1 MQKFN
6 TLKSIPAYLPI
17 VNIDTDMI
25 IPKQFLKTIKRTG
38 LGKNLFFEMR
48 YDDQGKEIGDFI
60 LNQNPFNNSKIL
72 IAGKNFGCGSS
83 REHAPWA
90 LLDFGI
96 TCVIS
101 SSFAD
106 IFYSNCFKN
115 GILPIVLEEE
125 KIKELSEYANR
136 KEEIS
141 IDLNENKIVYGNNE
155 IKFDEVKNARYQ
167 VVIKNLRDIRDTQ
180 LAHRTVKGV
189 FQDNWDSLVKF
200 VEIDSFTIT
209 QRRDSSIL
217 DKEMTKRYGGVK
229 TYKDIVIVDTLGL
242 VSVKD
247 SLFGFDD
254 RYLRMMNVPFSKND
268 QTKFELNAGFLNQN
282 GIDIPVF
289 ESFVR
294 KRVILHDQSLNLV
307 LKENQVQSVDGVNGP
322 TLKIGSMNEVNTNG
336 NWPKNYSKDN

>member
-1 MQKFN
+1 MMKVLLFLSPFIAIGILYYVKTSMQDKHRPYILGSLWVLILVFAS
-6 TLKSIPAYLPI
+6 LLFKSIY
-17 VNIDTDMI
+17 
-25 IPKQFLKTIKRTG
+25 
-38 LGKNLFFEMR
+38 
-48 YDDQGKEIGDFI
+48 
-60 LNQNPFNNSKIL
+60 
-72 IAGKNFGCGSS
+72 
-83 REHAPWA
+83 
-90 LLDFGI
+90 
-96 TCVIS
+96 
-101 SSFAD
+101 
-106 IFYSNCFKN
+106 
-115 GILPIVLEEE
+115 
-125 KIKELSEYANR
+125 
-136 KEEIS
+136 
-141 IDLNENKIVYGNNE
+141 NE

-209 QRRDSSIL
+209 QRRDSSVL

>member
-1 MQKFN
+1 MMKVLLFLSPFIAIGIVYYVKTSMQDKHRPYILGSLWVLILVFAS
-6 TLKSIPAYLPI
+6 LLFKSIY
-17 VNIDTDMI
+17 
-25 IPKQFLKTIKRTG
+25 
-38 LGKNLFFEMR
+38 
-48 YDDQGKEIGDFI
+48 
-60 LNQNPFNNSKIL
+60 
-72 IAGKNFGCGSS
+72 
-83 REHAPWA
+83 
-90 LLDFGI
+90 
-96 TCVIS
+96 
-101 SSFAD
+101 
-106 IFYSNCFKN
+106 
-115 GILPIVLEEE
+115 
-125 KIKELSEYANR
+125 
-136 KEEIS
+136 
-141 IDLNENKIVYGNNE
+141 NE

-167 VVIKNLRDIRDTQ
+167 VVIKNLKDIRDTQ

-209 QRRDSSIL
+209 QRRDSSVL

-268 QTKFELNAGFLNQN
+268 QTRFELKAGFLNQN

-289 ESFVR
+289 EAFVR

>member
-1 MQKFN
+1 MMKVLLFLSPFIAIGIVYYVKTSMQDKHRPYILGSLWVLILVFAS
-6 TLKSIPAYLPI
+6 LLFKSIY
-17 VNIDTDMI
+17 
-25 IPKQFLKTIKRTG
+25 
-38 LGKNLFFEMR
+38 
-48 YDDQGKEIGDFI
+48 
-60 LNQNPFNNSKIL
+60 
-72 IAGKNFGCGSS
+72 
-83 REHAPWA
+83 
-90 LLDFGI
+90 
-96 TCVIS
+96 
-101 SSFAD
+101 
-106 IFYSNCFKN
+106 
-115 GILPIVLEEE
+115 
-125 KIKELSEYANR
+125 
-136 KEEIS
+136 
-141 IDLNENKIVYGNNE
+141 NE

-167 VVIKNLRDIRDTQ
+167 VVIKNLKDIRDTQ
-180 LAHRTVKGV
+180 LAHRAVKGV

-209 QRRDSSIL
+209 QRRDSSVL

-268 QTKFELNAGFLNQN
+268 QTKFELKAGFLNQN

>member
-1 MQKFN
+1 MMKVLLFLSPFIAIGIVYYVK
-6 TLKSIPAYLPI
+6 TSMHDKHRPYILGSLWVLILVFASLLFKSIY
-17 VNIDTDMI
+17 
-25 IPKQFLKTIKRTG
+25 
-38 LGKNLFFEMR
+38 
-48 YDDQGKEIGDFI
+48 
-60 LNQNPFNNSKIL
+60 
-72 IAGKNFGCGSS
+72 
-83 REHAPWA
+83 
-90 LLDFGI
+90 
-96 TCVIS
+96 
-101 SSFAD
+101 
-106 IFYSNCFKN
+106 
-115 GILPIVLEEE
+115 
-125 KIKELSEYANR
+125 
-136 KEEIS
+136 
-141 IDLNENKIVYGNNE
+141 NE

-167 VVIKNLRDIRDTQ
+167 VVIKNLKDIRDTQ

-209 QRRDSSIL
+209 QRRDSSVL

-268 QTKFELNAGFLNQN
+268 QTRFELNAGFLNQN

-289 ESFVR
+289 EAFVR
-294 KRVILHDQSLNLV
+294 KRVILSDQSLNLV

>member
-1 MQKFN
+1 MMKVLLFLSPFIAIGIVYYVKTSMQDKHRPYILVSLWVLIIVFAS
-6 TLKSIPAYLPI
+6 LLFKSIY
-17 VNIDTDMI
+17 
-25 IPKQFLKTIKRTG
+25 
-38 LGKNLFFEMR
+38 
-48 YDDQGKEIGDFI
+48 
-60 LNQNPFNNSKIL
+60 
-72 IAGKNFGCGSS
+72 
-83 REHAPWA
+83 
-90 LLDFGI
+90 
-96 TCVIS
+96 
-101 SSFAD
+101 
-106 IFYSNCFKN
+106 
-115 GILPIVLEEE
+115 
-125 KIKELSEYANR
+125 
-136 KEEIS
+136 
-141 IDLNENKIVYGNNE
+141 NE

-167 VVIKNLRDIRDTQ
+167 VVIKNLKDIRDTQ

-209 QRRDSSIL
+209 QRRDSSVL

-268 QTKFELNAGFLNQN
+268 QTRFELKAGFLNQN
-282 GIDIPVF
+282 GIEIPVF
-289 ESFVR
+289 ETFVR

>member
-1 MQKFN
+1 MKVLLFLSPIIAIGIVYYDK
-6 TLKSIPAYLPI
+6 TSMKDKHRPYILGSLWVLILVFASLLFKSIY
-17 VNIDTDMI
+17 
-25 IPKQFLKTIKRTG
+25 
-38 LGKNLFFEMR
+38 
-48 YDDQGKEIGDFI
+48 
-60 LNQNPFNNSKIL
+60 
-72 IAGKNFGCGSS
+72 
-83 REHAPWA
+83 
-90 LLDFGI
+90 
-96 TCVIS
+96 
-101 SSFAD
+101 
-106 IFYSNCFKN
+106 
-115 GILPIVLEEE
+115 
-125 KIKELSEYANR
+125 
-136 KEEIS
+136 
-141 IDLNENKIVYGNNE
+141 NE

-167 VVIKNLRDIRDTQ
+167 VVIKNLKDIRDTQ

-209 QRRDSSIL
+209 QRRDSSVL
-217 DKEMTKRYGGVK
+217 DKEMTKRYGGVR

-268 QTKFELNAGFLNQN
+268 QTKFELKAGFLNQN

-289 ESFVR
+289 EAFVR

>member
-1 MQKFN
+1 MMKVLLFLSPFIAIGIVYYVKTSMQDKHRPSILGSLWVLILVFAS
-6 TLKSIPAYLPI
+6 LLFKSIY
-17 VNIDTDMI
+17 
-25 IPKQFLKTIKRTG
+25 
-38 LGKNLFFEMR
+38 
-48 YDDQGKEIGDFI
+48 
-60 LNQNPFNNSKIL
+60 
-72 IAGKNFGCGSS
+72 
-83 REHAPWA
+83 
-90 LLDFGI
+90 
-96 TCVIS
+96 
-101 SSFAD
+101 
-106 IFYSNCFKN
+106 
-115 GILPIVLEEE
+115 
-125 KIKELSEYANR
+125 
-136 KEEIS
+136 
-141 IDLNENKIVYGNNE
+141 NE
-155 IKFDEVKNARYQ
+155 IKFDEVKNVRYQ
-167 VVIKNLRDIRDTQ
+167 VVIKNLKDIRDTQ

-209 QRRDSSIL
+209 QRRDSSVL

>member
-1 MQKFN
+1 MMKVLLFLSPFIAIGIVYYVKTSMQDKHRPYILVSLWVLILVFAS
-6 TLKSIPAYLPI
+6 LLFKSIY
-17 VNIDTDMI
+17 
-25 IPKQFLKTIKRTG
+25 
-38 LGKNLFFEMR
+38 
-48 YDDQGKEIGDFI
+48 
-60 LNQNPFNNSKIL
+60 
-72 IAGKNFGCGSS
+72 
-83 REHAPWA
+83 
-90 LLDFGI
+90 
-96 TCVIS
+96 
-101 SSFAD
+101 
-106 IFYSNCFKN
+106 
-115 GILPIVLEEE
+115 
-125 KIKELSEYANR
+125 
-136 KEEIS
+136 
-141 IDLNENKIVYGNNE
+141 NE
-155 IKFDEVKNARYQ
+155 IKFDEVKNGRYQ
-167 VVIKNLRDIRDTQ
+167 VVIKNLKDIRDTQ

-209 QRRDSSIL
+209 QRRDSSVL

-268 QTKFELNAGFLNQN
+268 QTRFELKAGFLNQN